1 MNLREARQAKGLTQK
16 QVAAHI
22 GINQNTYSY
31 WETGRSRVD
40 TEALPRLAALFGV
53 TVDYLLGKEPV
64 DEPAHGVKIPVLG
77 RVAAG
82 IPIEAVEEVLD
93 YEEISPEMARQGE
106 FFALQI
112 KGRSMEPRMQEG
124 DIIICKKQADAE
136 TGDVA
141 VVLVS
146 NDDATVKKIKKTM
159 DGLYLI
165 PTNPTFDPIYFTHSE
180 VIHKPVSIVGKVVEL
195 RAKY

>member
-1 MNLREARQAKGLTQK
+1 MNLRQARLAKGLTQR

-40 TEALPRLAALFGV
+40 TAALPRLAALFGV
-53 TVDYLLGKEPV
+53 SVDYLLGNAGEETPK
-64 DEPAHGVKIPVLG
+64 GVKIPVLG

-82 IPIEAVEEVLD
+82 IPIEAVEDILD
-93 YEEISPEMARQGE
+93 YEEISPHMAAQGE
-106 FFALQI
+106 FFALQV

-124 DIIICKKQADAE
+124 DIIICKKQSDAE

-141 VVLVS
+141 VVLV
-146 NDDATVKKIKKTM
+146 NGDDATVKKIKKTSA
-159 DGLYLI
+159 GLYLL
-165 PTNPTFDPIYFTHSE
+165 PTNPAFDPLFYTYDE
-180 VIHKPVSIVGKVVEL
+180 VMDRPVTIIGKVVEL

>member
-1 MNLREARQAKGLTQK
+1 MNLRQARLAKGLTQR

-40 TEALPRLAALFGV
+40 TAALPRLAALFGV
-53 TVDYLLGKEPV
+53 SADYLLGNAGEETPK
-64 DEPAHGVKIPVLG
+64 GVKIPVLG

-82 IPIEAVEEVLD
+82 IPIEAVEDILD
-93 YEEISPEMARQGE
+93 YEEISPHMAAQGE
-106 FFALQI
+106 FFALQV

-141 VVLVS
+141 VVLV
-146 NDDATVKKIKKTM
+146 NGDDATVKKIKKTSA
-159 DGLYLI
+159 GLYLL
-165 PTNPTFDPIYFTHSE
+165 PTNPAFDPLFYTYDE
-180 VIHKPVSIVGKVVEL
+180 VMDRPVTIIGKVVEL

>member
-1 MNLREARQAKGLTQK
+1 MNLRQARLAKGLTQR

-31 WETGRSRVD
+31 WEMGRSRVD
-40 TEALPRLAALFGV
+40 TAALPRLAALFGV
-53 TVDYLLGKEPV
+53 SVDYLLGNAGEETPK
-64 DEPAHGVKIPVLG
+64 GVKIPVLG

-82 IPIEAVEEVLD
+82 IPIEAVEDILD
-93 YEEISPEMARQGE
+93 YEEISPHMAAQGE
-106 FFALQI
+106 FFALQV

-141 VVLVS
+141 VVLV
-146 NDDATVKKIKKTM
+146 NGDDATVKKIKKTSA
-159 DGLYLI
+159 GLYLL
-165 PTNPTFDPIYFTHSE
+165 PTNPAFDPLFYTYDE
-180 VIHKPVSIVGKVVEL
+180 VMDRPVTIIGKVVEL

>member
-1 MNLREARQAKGLTQK
+1 MNLRQARLAKGLTQR

-40 TEALPRLAALFGV
+40 TAALPHLAALFGV
-53 TVDYLLGKEPV
+53 SVDYLLGHSGEESPK
-64 DEPAHGVKIPVLG
+64 DVKIPVLG

-82 IPIEAVEEVLD
+82 IPIEAVEDILD
-93 YEEISPEMARQGE
+93 YEEISPQMAAQGE
-106 FFALQI
+106 FFALQV

-124 DIIICKKQADAE
+124 DIIICKKQADVE

-141 VVLVS
+141 VVLV
-146 NDDATVKKIKKTM
+146 NGDDATVKKIKKTAA
-159 DGLYLI
+159 GLYLI
-165 PTNPTFDPIYFTHSE
+165 PTNPAFDPLYFTYDE
-180 VIHKPVSIVGKVVEL
+180 VISRPVSIIGKVVEL

>member
-1 MNLREARQAKGLTQK
+1 MNLRQARLSKGLTQQ

-22 GINQNTYSY
+22 CINQNTYSY

-40 TEALPRLAALFGV
+40 TAALPRLAALFGV
-53 TVDYLLGKEPV
+53 SVDYLLGNAGEETPK
-64 DEPAHGVKIPVLG
+64 GVKIPVLG

-82 IPIEAVEEVLD
+82 IPIEAVEDILD
-93 YEEISPEMARQGE
+93 YEEISPHMAAQGE
-106 FFALQI
+106 FFALQV

-141 VVLVS
+141 VVLV
-146 NDDATVKKIKKTM
+146 NGDDATVKKIKKTSA
-159 DGLYLI
+159 GLYLL
-165 PTNPTFDPIYFTHSE
+165 PTNPAFDPLFYTYDE
-180 VIHKPVSIVGKVVEL
+180 VMDRPVTIIGKVVEL

>member
-1 MNLREARQAKGLTQK
+1 MNLRQARLAKGMTQR

-40 TEALPRLAALFGV
+40 SAALAHLAALFGV
-53 TVDYLLGKEPV
+53 SVDYLLGNSSEESPK
-64 DEPAHGVKIPVLG
+64 GVKIPVLG

-82 IPIEAVEEVLD
+82 IPIEAVEDILD
-93 YEEISPEMARQGE
+93 YEEISPHMAAQGE
-106 FFALQI
+106 FFALQV

-141 VVLVS
+141 VVLV
-146 NDDATVKKIKKTM
+146 NGDDATVKKIKKTTA
-159 DGLYLI
+159 GLYLI
-165 PTNPTFDPIYFTHSE
+165 PTNPAFDPIYFTYDE
-180 VIHKPVSIVGKVVEL
+180 VINRPVSIIGKVVEL

>member
-1 MNLREARQAKGLTQK
+1 MKLREARLAKGLTQR
-16 QVAAHI
+16 QVAMHM

-40 TEALPRLAALFGV
+40 TAALPRLAALFGV
-53 TVDYLLGKEPV
+53 SVDYLLGNAAEASPK
-64 DEPAHGVKIPVLG
+64 GVRIPVLG

-82 IPIEAVEEVLD
+82 IPIEAVEDVLD
-93 YEEISPEMARQGE
+93 YEEISPQMAAQGE
-106 FFALQI
+106 FFALQV

-124 DIIICKKQADAE
+124 DIIICKKQADVE

-141 VVLVS
+141 VVLV
-146 NDDATVKKIKKTM
+146 NGNDATVKKIKKTTA
-159 DGLYLI
+159 GLYLI
-165 PTNPTFDPIYFTHSE
+165 PTNPSFDPIYFTYDE
-180 VIHKPVSIVGKVVEL
+180 VMERPVTIIGKVVEL

>member
-1 MNLREARQAKGLTQK
+1 MNLRQARLAKGLTQR

-40 TEALPRLAALFGV
+40 TAALPRLAALFGV
-53 TVDYLLGKEPV
+53 SVDYLLGNAGEETPK
-64 DEPAHGVKIPVLG
+64 GVKIPVLG

-82 IPIEAVEEVLD
+82 IPIEAVEDILD
-93 YEEISPEMARQGE
+93 YEEISPHMAAQGE
-106 FFALQI
+106 FFALQV

-141 VVLVS
+141 VVLV
-146 NDDATVKKIKKTM
+146 NGDDATVKKIKKTSA
-159 DGLYLI
+159 GLYLL
-165 PTNPTFDPIYFTHSE
+165 PTNPAFDPLFYTYDE
-180 VIHKPVSIVGKVVEL
+180 VMDRPVTIIGKVVEL

>member
-1 MNLREARQAKGLTQK
+1 MNLRQARLAKGLTQR

-40 TEALPRLAALFGV
+40 TAALPRLAALFGV
-53 TVDYLLGKEPV
+53 SVDYLLGNAGEETPK
-64 DEPAHGVKIPVLG
+64 GVKIPVLG

-82 IPIEAVEEVLD
+82 IPIEAVEDILE
-93 YEEISPEMARQGE
+93 YEEISPHMAAQGE
-106 FFALQI
+106 FFALQV

-141 VVLVS
+141 VVLV
-146 NDDATVKKIKKTM
+146 NGDDATVKKIKKTSA
-159 DGLYLI
+159 GLYLL
-165 PTNPTFDPIYFTHSE
+165 PTNPAFDPLFYTYDE
-180 VIHKPVSIVGKVVEL
+180 VMDRPVTIIGKVVEL

>member
-1 MNLREARQAKGLTQK
+1 MNLRQARLAKGLTQR

-40 TEALPRLAALFGV
+40 TVALPRLAALFGV
-53 TVDYLLGKEPV
+53 SADYLLGNAGEETPK
-64 DEPAHGVKIPVLG
+64 GVKIPVLG

-82 IPIEAVEEVLD
+82 IPIEAVEDILD
-93 YEEISPEMARQGE
+93 YEEISPHMAAQGE
-106 FFALQI
+106 FFALQV

-141 VVLVS
+141 VVLV
-146 NDDATVKKIKKTM
+146 NGDDATVKKIKKTSA
-159 DGLYLI
+159 GLYLL
-165 PTNPTFDPIYFTHSE
+165 PTNPAFDPLFYTYDE
-180 VIHKPVSIVGKVVEL
+180 VMDRPVTIIGKVVEL

>member
-1 MNLREARQAKGLTQK
+1 MNLRQARLAKGLTQR

-40 TEALPRLAALFGV
+40 TAALPRLAALFGV
-53 TVDYLLGKEPV
+53 SADYLLGNAGEETPK
-64 DEPAHGVKIPVLG
+64 GVKIPVLG

-82 IPIEAVEEVLD
+82 IPIEAVEDILD
-93 YEEISPEMARQGE
+93 YEEISPHMAAQGE
-106 FFALQI
+106 FFALQV

-124 DIIICKKQADAE
+124 NIIICKKQADAE

-141 VVLVS
+141 VVLV
-146 NDDATVKKIKKTM
+146 NGDDATVKKIKKTSA
-159 DGLYLI
+159 GLYLL
-165 PTNPTFDPIYFTHSE
+165 PTNPAFDPLFYTYDE
-180 VIHKPVSIVGKVVEL
+180 VMDRPVTIIGKVVEL

>member
-1 MNLREARQAKGLTQK
+1 MNLREARQATGLTQK
-16 QVAAHI
+16 QGAAHI

-40 TEALPRLAALFGV
+40 TEALPKLAELFGV
-53 TVDYLLGKEPV
+53 TVDYLLGKEPEA
-64 DEPAHGVKIPVLG
+64 EPAHGVKIPVLG

-124 DIIICKKQADAE
+124 DIIICKP
-136 TGDVA
+136 A
-141 VVLVS
+141 VCRNPQCAFEKVWCP
-146 NDDATVKKIKKTM
+146 NCCPNVKLGKSRLFAFFRSF
-159 DGLYLI
+159 G
-165 PTNPTFDPIYFTHSE
+165 FDTYHN
-180 VIHKPVSIVGKVVEL
+180 L
-195 RAKY
+195 

>member
-1 MNLREARQAKGLTQK
+1 MNLRQARLAKGLTQR

-40 TEALPRLAALFGV
+40 TAALPRLAALFGV
-53 TVDYLLGKEPV
+53 SADYLLGNAGEETPK
-64 DEPAHGVKIPVLG
+64 GVKIPVLG

-82 IPIEAVEEVLD
+82 IPIEAVEDILD
-93 YEEISPEMARQGE
+93 YEEISLHMAAQGE
-106 FFALQI
+106 FFALQV

-141 VVLVS
+141 VVLV
-146 NDDATVKKIKKTM
+146 NGDDATVKKIKKTSA
-159 DGLYLI
+159 GLYLL
-165 PTNPTFDPIYFTHSE
+165 PTNPAFDPLFYTYDE
-180 VIHKPVSIVGKVVEL
+180 VMDRPVTIIGKVVEL

>member
-1 MNLREARQAKGLTQK
+1 MNLRQARLAKGLTQQ

-40 TEALPRLAALFGV
+40 TAALPRLAALFGV
-53 TVDYLLGKEPV
+53 SVDYLLGNAGEETPK
-64 DEPAHGVKIPVLG
+64 GVKIPVLG

-82 IPIEAVEEVLD
+82 IPIEAVEDILD
-93 YEEISPEMARQGE
+93 YEEISPHMAAQGE
-106 FFALQI
+106 FFALQV

-141 VVLVS
+141 VVLV
-146 NDDATVKKIKKTM
+146 NGDDATVKKIKKTSA
-159 DGLYLI
+159 GLYLL
-165 PTNPTFDPIYFTHSE
+165 PTNPAFDPLFYTYDE
-180 VIHKPVSIVGKVVEL
+180 VMDRPVTIIGKVVEL

>member
-1 MNLREARQAKGLTQK
+1 MNLRQARLAKGLTQR

-40 TEALPRLAALFGV
+40 TAALPQLAALFGV
-53 TVDYLLGKEPV
+53 SVDYLLGHSGEESPK
-64 DEPAHGVKIPVLG
+64 GVKIPVLG

-82 IPIEAVEEVLD
+82 IPIEAVEDILD
-93 YEEISPEMARQGE
+93 YEEISPQMAAQGE
-106 FFALQI
+106 FFALQV

-124 DIIICKKQADAE
+124 DIIICKKQADVE

-141 VVLVS
+141 VVLV
-146 NDDATVKKIKKTM
+146 NGDDATVKKIKKTAA
-159 DGLYLI
+159 GLYLI
-165 PTNPTFDPIYFTHSE
+165 PTNPAFDPLYFTYDE
-180 VIHKPVSIVGKVVEL
+180 VISRPVSIIGKVVEL

>member
-1 MNLREARQAKGLTQK
+1 MNLRQARLAKGLTQR

-40 TEALPRLAALFGV
+40 TAALPRLAALFGV
-53 TVDYLLGKEPV
+53 SVDYLLGNAGEETPK
-64 DEPAHGVKIPVLG
+64 GVKIPVLG

-82 IPIEAVEEVLD
+82 IPIEAVEDILD
-93 YEEISPEMARQGE
+93 YEEISPHMAAQGE
-106 FFALQI
+106 FFALQV
-112 KGRSMEPRMQEG
+112 KGRSMEPRMQVG
-124 DIIICKKQADAE
+124 DIIICKKQSDAE

-141 VVLVS
+141 VVLV
-146 NDDATVKKIKKTM
+146 NGDDATVKKIKKTSA
-159 DGLYLI
+159 GLYLL
-165 PTNPTFDPIYFTHSE
+165 PTNPAFDPLFYTYDE
-180 VIHKPVSIVGKVVEL
+180 VMDRPVTIIGKVVEL